1 MSPALR
7 QCAPPFQTLSAKTEV
22 AIINMFLAGLVLF
35 GLTASGRFLNAV
47 NCPITN
53 GNSALL
59 SDVPKNYPI
68 VEHLISATSGVAQ
81 AIASFGYEIIVFPH
95 AMFVKLKNGVETHF
109 LYLFEMNIT
118 RRIPLILSS
127 TINVPLPSRLFS
139 ARFKPKPE
147 ELELRILPSSK
158 RIAQRRNPRPSLLLP
173 YSASRPRAERRV
185 RPC

>member
-1 MSPALR
+1 M
-7 QCAPPFQTLSAKTEV
+7 
-22 AIINMFLAGLVLF
+22 
-35 GLTASGRFLNAV
+35 
-47 NCPITN
+47 
-53 GNSALL
+53 
-59 SDVPKNYPI
+59 
-68 VEHLISATSGVAQ
+68 EHLISTTSDLTQ
-81 AIASFGYEIIVFPH
+81 STTSFGQLVAIFPD

-158 RIAQRRNPRPSLLLP
+158 RITQRRNPRPSLLLP